1 LSKEEEKKQYVQDRG
16 TSTIKNGVKASIV
29 SDQQKDTIKGI
40 MGRTTLSGW
49 DRKGEISKSKP

>member
-1 LSKEEEKKQYVQDRG
+1 LSKEEEKKQYAQDRG

-40 MGRTTLSGW
+40 MGRTTLSG
-49 DRKGEISKSKP
+49 